1 MHAVFARNRLKAIH
15 EFMCEE
21 SGYVGRFA
29 EAHRAEQRQD
39 VRCQAADHAT
49 DCVLIDGRTVY
60 GRNRQASMTIAVM
73 DTPNSITA
81 AAILH
86 DQFAI
91 CGMVSGRCISMFSKQ
106 GMSE

>member
-1 MHAVFARNRLKAIH
+1 
-15 EFMCEE
+15 
-21 SGYVGRFA
+21 
-29 EAHRAEQRQD
+29 
-39 VRCQAADHAT
+39 
-49 DCVLIDGRTVY
+49 
-60 GRNRQASMTIAVM
+60 MTIAVM